1 MSPPTGQAAVEAPNV
16 PVMQLDTLITNA
28 NIITGDPDRPRAR
41 SVGLWNGSIVG
52 VDDQLGALAD
62 SATNVIDAG
71 GATVTPGFNDV
82 HAHSV
87 MFGESMIEINLAE
100 CVTAEQIYEALDSW
114 CSGDNTS
121 GIGDW
126 AVASNYRPLQIT
138 GDALRIDVLD
148 RVTRGR
154 PLVIKH
160 NSAHAYTANSE
171 ALRRAGIAL
180 TDPEQPDNGVIGTDT
195 DGHVTGLLDEN
206 AMRPLQA
213 LIQPEPQALLQEA
226 LNQATSRYVSEGL
239 TSVTDAGIAGG
250 WIGHSPREF
259 AAYQTARDAGLLS
272 TRMQT
277 MVTIDALHDV
287 PGAHDDPEVRSLT
300 AGVRTGVG
308 DEWLQIG
315 PTKVFSDGSLIGSTA
330 AMSEDYHH
338 CNHHGYFQGD
348 PAVMR
353 ERALAAAAGG
363 WSIAMHAI
371 GDAAVVYATE
381 VIAEAQRRYGA
392 PSMPHRIEHGGVVT
406 TEQLTKIARENAVL
420 VPQPQFIAEFGDA
433 MADKLGPARTEL
445 SYPAKRILD
454 AGIVLPGS
462 SDRPVADGAPLT
474 VMQAFVQRRTE
485 TGQPYGPD
493 DRITVEQALHAYTVG
508 SAKATGW
515 YGRKGQVRSGQLA
528 DLVILGE
535 DLTKVPADRISSVP
549 VLATYVGGRC
559 VYGDSRWGA

>member
-1 MSPPTGQAAVEAPNV
+1 MS

-28 NIITGDPDRPRAR
+28 NIITSDPHRPHAR

-52 VDDQLGALAD
+52 VDDQLGSLAD
-62 SATNVIDAG
+62 SAAHVIDAG
-71 GATVTPGFNDV
+71 GATVTPGFNDI
-82 HAHSV
+82 HDHSV
-87 MFGESMIEINLAE
+87 MFGESMIEIDLAD
-100 CVTAEQIYEALDSW
+100 CVTAEQVYEALGSW
-114 CSGDNTS
+114 CSGDSES

-126 AVASNYRPLQIT
+126 AIASNYRPLQMT
-138 GDALRIDVLD
+138 GEDLRIDVLD
-148 RVTRGR
+148 RVTGGR

-180 TDPEQPDNGVIGTDT
+180 TDPEQSDGGVIGTD
-195 DGHVTGLLDEN
+195 DHGNVTGLLDEN

-226 LNQATSRYVSEGL
+226 LNQATSHYVSEGL

-259 AAYQTARDAGLLS
+259 AAYQAARDLGLLS

-277 MVTIDALHDV
+277 MITIDALHEV
-287 PGAHDDPEVRSLT
+287 PGAHDDPEVRTLT
-300 AGVRTGVG
+300 AGIRSGVG

-330 AMSEDYHH
+330 AMTEDYHH

-348 PAVMR
+348 PAEMR
-353 ERALAAAAGG
+353 ARALAAVAGG
-363 WSIAMHAI
+363 WSIAVHAI
-371 GDAAVVYATE
+371 GDAAVAYATE
-381 VIAEAQRRYGA
+381 VIAEAQLRYGTPA
-392 PSMPHRIEHGGVVT
+392 MPHRIEHGGVVT
-406 TEQLTKIARENAVL
+406 TEQLAEIARVNAVL

-433 MADKLGPARTEL
+433 MADKLGPERTRL
-445 SYPAKRILD
+445 SYPAKRMLD
-454 AGIVLPGS
+454 AGIILPGS

-474 VMQAFVQRRTE
+474 VMQAFVQRLTE
-485 TGQPYGPD
+485 TGQPYGAD

-515 YGRKGQVRSGQLA
+515 YGRKGQIRSGQLA
-528 DLVILGE
+528 DLVVLGE
-535 DLTKVPADRISSVP
+535 DLTKVPDDQISAVP
-549 VLATYVGGRC
+549 VLATYVGGHAA
-559 VYGDSRWGA
+559 YGDSRWEA